1 MPKFMKKGRW
11 WPGRGFTL
19 IELLVVIAIIA
30 VLIGLLLPAVQKVR
44 EAANRLKCQNNLKQL
59 ALACHSFHDANNSFP
74 IGDIGGWGNDKG
86 NWIFQTLPYMEQNN
100 IYQMVIGVKHN
111 ATNSL
116 TGQVGWLSWQDPGWN
131 IDDLPNATVGDPNWQ
146 LPAGWTPFPPKL
158 PYIRCPSDNANQDL
172 PTFTNYAGMM
182 GPQCNTGAC
191 GGQYDIFEIYCNG
204 QPGTGSGG
212 VPTAVV
218 PPTIPGYGP
227 SFDHGGTND
236 ASLCRGM
243 FARGVGGF
251 NSVSGAALGGPKLRI
266 ADITDGTSN
275 TILITECGKSNEN
288 EWQVYGEKAGWS
300 FYNNADEMTTI
311 VPINYP
317 IAPFGTPG
325 TDPSLGFQGAG
336 TISCNNPPY
345 YDPTHSLW
353 NWHVTWGA
361 KSFHTGGANF
371 AFADGSVHFIQ
382 QNIDVATYQYLGC
395 RNDGQV
401 ASLP

>member
-1 MPKFMKKGRW
+1 MPKFTKRGRW

-86 NWIFQTLPYMEQNN
+86 NWIFQTLPYMEQNPL
-100 IYQMVIGVKHN
+100 YQQVISVKHN
-111 ATNSL
+111 
-116 TGQVGWLSWQDPGWN
+116 VGGVWLSWQDPGWN
-131 IDDLPNATVGDPNWQ
+131 IDDVATATIGDPNWQ
-146 LPAGWTPFPPKL
+146 LPTGWVPFPPKL
-158 PYIRCPSDNANQDL
+158 PYIRCPSDNANQDN
-172 PTFTNYAGMM
+172 PIFTNYAGMM
-182 GPQCNTGAC
+182 GPQCNTGLC

-212 VPTAVV
+212 LPTPVD
-218 PPTIPGYGP
+218 PTVAIPGYGP
-227 SFDHGGTND
+227 SWDHGGTND
-236 ASLCRGM
+236 SSLCRGM
-243 FARGVGGF
+243 FARGA
-251 NSVSGAALGGPKLRI
+251 SGADSQGRPLGGPKLRI
-266 ADITDGTSN
+266 ADVTDGTSN
-275 TILITECGKSNEN
+275 TILLTECGKSNEN

-300 FYNNADEMTTI
+300 FYNNADEMTTM

-317 IAPFGTPG
+317 IANFGVPG
-325 TDPSLGFQGAG
+325 TELSNSDQH
-336 TISCNNPPY
+336 IDWCNNPPY

-371 AFADGSVHFIQ
+371 AFTDGSVHFIQ
-382 QNIDVATYQYLGC
+382 QNIDVRTYQYLGC